1 MLKKSGILL
10 AVLVLSTLTLASS
23 ASAQTAPTPAPAAQ
37 AVVQI
42 VPAAQPALPLPAFL
56 TAPAVET
63 PAVAPANGSTG
74 LEWLSGTT
82 NIICRCSKTAP
93 CGPGFV
99 CCHWPGQNCGYC
111 CM

>member
-10 AVLVLSTLTLASS
+10 AALALSTFTLASS
-23 ASAQTAPTPAPAAQ
+23 ASAQTAPAPAPATQ
-37 AVVQI
+37 AAVQI
-42 VPAAQPALPLPAFL
+42 VPAAQTAVPLPDFL
-56 TAPAVET
+56 TAPAAET
-63 PAVAPANGSTG
+63 PAAAPVNASTG
-74 LEWLSGTT
+74 LDWLRPTT
-82 NIICRCSKTAP
+82 NNRCYCSKTSQ